1 MNELFIGK
9 RINERYK
16 ILKLIG
22 GGGMANVYLAR
33 DMILERD
40 VAIKILRL
48 DYANDEQ
55 FIRRFHREAQS
66 ATSLSH
72 PNIVNIYDV
81 GEEDDIYYIV
91 MEYVEGETLK
101 EYIKHRHPLPVETA
115 VDIMKQLAAAVRH
128 AHQNNIIHRDI
139 KPQNILIDKQ
149 GNVKITDF
157 GIATALTAT
166 TITDTNSVLGS
177 VHYISPEQIKGSQAT
192 KKSDIYS
199 LGIVMFELL
208 TGKLPYSGET
218 AVAIALKHLQ
228 EDLPSPRRLNPS
240 IPQSVE
246 NIVLKATAKDP
257 LYRYANIEELE
268 DDLLT
273 CLDPDRLNEPRFTVP
288 IDEEATKA
296 VPVIPD
302 EGIIQQ
308 LQDTKVRE
316 PQVKNPEGKTGKN
329 GAPTKGKKKKRL
341 RWPHIIAGI
350 SAFIILFIIFMLTV
364 YPALFGKHDVTVPEV
379 EGMEYEEAVNR
390 LEDAGLKIGNTYKIT
405 HEEIPE
411 NHVVKTDPK
420 EGKTVKEGS
429 VIHIFVSTGKEKIV
443 MPDYRNRM
451 YDDVVQLLRDRNFKD
466 IQKNEVFHD
475 SPEGMIIEQ
484 DPAPGEEIVP
494 EETVL
499 TFTVSKGEET
509 FKLAD
514 LSGYSEN
521 ALREYAG
528 RYGITIDI
536 AGEEYHDSVAEGLV
550 ISQDPK
556 PGTELKKGD
565 KVSVILS
572 KGKEPLP
579 PKTVTVDLTI
589 QYTGNPQQ
597 REPQRVQIFIEDMN
611 HSIQEPYETF
621 DITETTRRRIE
632 LVIEPGKKGR
642 YKVVIDDQVVTDQ
655 EVNYPG

>member
-1 MNELFIGK
+1 MFIGK

-329 GAPTKGKKKKRL
+329 GASAKGKKKKRL

-429 VIHIFVSTGKEKIV
+429 IIHIFVSTGKEKIV

-475 SPEGMIIEQ
+475 SPEGTIIEQ

>member
-139 KPQNILIDKQ
+139 KPQNILIDKR

-208 TGKLPYSGET
+208 TGRLPYSGET

-329 GAPTKGKKKKRL
+329 GAPAKGKKKKRL

-475 SPEGMIIEQ
+475 SPEGTIIEQ

-536 AGEEYHDSVAEGLV
+536 AGEKYHDSVAEGLV

>member
-1 MNELFIGK
+1 
-9 RINERYK
+9 
-16 ILKLIG
+16 
-22 GGGMANVYLAR
+22 
-33 DMILERD
+33 
-40 VAIKILRL
+40 
-48 DYANDEQ
+48 
-55 FIRRFHREAQS
+55 
-66 ATSLSH
+66 
-72 PNIVNIYDV
+72 
-81 GEEDDIYYIV
+81 
-91 MEYVEGETLK
+91 
-101 EYIKHRHPLPVETA
+101 
-115 VDIMKQLAAAVRH
+115 
-128 AHQNNIIHRDI
+128 
-139 KPQNILIDKQ
+139 
-149 GNVKITDF
+149 
-157 GIATALTAT
+157 
-166 TITDTNSVLGS
+166 
-177 VHYISPEQIKGSQAT
+177 
-192 KKSDIYS
+192 
-199 LGIVMFELL
+199 
-208 TGKLPYSGET
+208 
-218 AVAIALKHLQ
+218 
-228 EDLPSPRRLNPS
+228 
-240 IPQSVE
+240 
-246 NIVLKATAKDP
+246 
-257 LYRYANIEELE
+257 
-268 DDLLT
+268 
-273 CLDPDRLNEPRFTVP
+273 
-288 IDEEATKA
+288 
-296 VPVIPD
+296 
-302 EGIIQQ
+302 
-308 LQDTKVRE
+308 
-316 PQVKNPEGKTGKN
+316 
-329 GAPTKGKKKKRL
+329 
-341 RWPHIIAGI
+341 
-350 SAFIILFIIFMLTV
+350 
-364 YPALFGKHDVTVPEV
+364 
-379 EGMEYEEAVNR
+379 
-390 LEDAGLKIGNTYKIT
+390 LKIGNTYKIT

-411 NHVVKTDPK
+411 SHVVKTDPK

-475 SPEGMIIEQ
+475 SPEGTIIEQ

>member
-329 GAPTKGKKKKRL
+329 GASAKGKKKKRL

-429 VIHIFVSTGKEKIV
+429 IIHIFVSTGKEKIV

-475 SPEGMIIEQ
+475 SPEGTIIEQ